1 MLCCLQDHERR
12 DHNKSHDEASDGG
25 RRRERSLT
33 VEDSSKAVVDVGV
46 SDRSRRE
53 LAAEA
58 ASGRKRQRAL
68 SREGSRQDLEGND
81 RCRWCMASARAWQQ
95 VGRVTRANQAL
106 CKWHACAWRYHAM
119 CALLGALC
127 HQTAELVGCCGIIS
141 RLFWQVCSAQFL
153 VMRNSLMNGC
163 VVSEVPRGDTSLRA
177 CSLLSPPDV
186 WTLAF
191 HNFVVDI
198 ISTESERN
206 HLCLR
211 LWLLA
216 ALAMHER
223 LTACCAAEKGSWHN
237 HGG

>member
-1 MLCCLQDHERR
+1 MHALGATMQCVLCLVRCVTRLL
-12 DHNKSHDEASDGG
+12 N
-25 RRRERSLT
+25 LW
-33 VEDSSKAVVDVGV
+33 AVV
-46 SDRSRRE
+46 
-53 LAAEA
+53 
-58 ASGRKRQRAL
+58 
-68 SREGSRQDLEGND
+68 
-81 RCRWCMASARAWQQ
+81 
-95 VGRVTRANQAL
+95 
-106 CKWHACAWRYHAM
+106 
-119 CALLGALC
+119 ALLAD
-127 HQTAELVGCCGIIS
+127 
-141 RLFWQVCSAQFL
+141 LFWQVCSAQFL

-163 VVSEVPRGDTSLRA
+163 VVSEVPRGDTSPRA
-177 CSLLSPPDV
+177 CSLLSPPGV

-198 ISTESERN
+198 ISTENERN